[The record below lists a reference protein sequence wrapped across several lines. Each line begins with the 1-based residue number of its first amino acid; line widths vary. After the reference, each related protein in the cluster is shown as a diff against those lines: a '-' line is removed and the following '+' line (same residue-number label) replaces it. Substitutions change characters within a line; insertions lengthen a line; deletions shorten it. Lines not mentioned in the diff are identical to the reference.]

1 MMDHRFTNAAVDGMN
16 LDPEICYSAIQSRDP
31 RFDGR
36 LFTAVCTTGIY
47 CRPICP
53 ARTPKRENV
62 TFYPSAAAAQEAGYR
77 PCLRCR
83 PEASPDLG
91 AWRGTS
97 NTVSRALTLI
107 AEGALD
113 GDGDVDALAERLGMG
128 ERQFRRLFAKHL
140 GASPVAV
147 AQTRRIL
154 LAKQLLDGTRLPMTE
169 IALAAG
175 FGSLRRFNATFR
187 QLYGRPPGALRRSRE
202 ERDGAMA
209 ASGIEIVLPYAPPYD
224 WPAMI
229 GFLAARAIPGVEATY
244 GDTYSRTI
252 ACDGTVGT
260 VEVRPDSKHDGLRVT
275 IRFARVTALPA
286 IVARLRRLFDLGAD
300 PARIGADLSRDRHLA
315 PLVAARP
322 GLRVPGAWDG
332 FETAMRA
339 ILGQQ
344 VSVAAATKLAGKLA
358 ARYGAPL
365 QDAYRAPGL
374 GLLFPAPE
382 QAVNADF
389 AALGMPGAR
398 ARALS
403 ALAAAA
409 HADPRLLHPG
419 EDWEQASA
427 KLRALPGIGEWTAQ
441 YVAMRVLRNPD
452 AFLAAD
458 IGVLRAMADTDGR
471 RPKPAEMLA
480 FSERWRPW
488 RSYAVL
494 HLWAAEG
501 DASLPIRSDVAP
513 YHSQST
519 EVRHEPAIA

>member
-1 MMDHRFTNAAVDGMN
+1 MDHIIF
-16 LDPEICYSAIQSRDP
+16 DPEICYSAIQSRDP

-36 LFTAVCTTGIY
+36 LFTAVRTTGIY

-113 GDGDVDALAERLGMG
+113 GDGDVDTLAERLGMG
-128 ERQFRRLFAKHL
+128 ERQLRRLFAKHL

-147 AQTRRIL
+147 AQTRRVL
-154 LAKQLLDGTRLPMTE
+154 LAKQLLDGTAMPMTE
-169 IALAAG
+169 IALASG

-187 QLYGRPPGALRRSRE
+187 QLYGRPPRVLRRSRE

-209 ASGIEIVLPYAPPYD
+209 AFGIDITLPYAPPYE
-224 WPAMI
+224 WPAMLS
-229 GFLAARAIPGVEATY
+229 FLSARAIPGVEAVD
-244 GDTYSRTI
+244 GDAYRRTI
-252 ACDGTVGT
+252 TLDGAAGI
-260 VEVRPDSKHDGLRVT
+260 VEVRPDPKHDGLRAT
-275 IRFARVTALPA
+275 IRFPRLTALPA

-300 PARIGADLSRDRHLA
+300 PARIGADLARDPHLA

-344 VSVAAATKLAGKLA
+344 VSVTAATKLAGKLA
-358 ARYGAPL
+358 AHYGAPL
-365 QDAYRAPGL
+365 PDAYCAPGL
-374 GLLFPAPE
+374 ELLFPTPE
-382 QAVNADF
+382 QIVNADF

-427 KLRALPGIGEWTAQ
+427 KLRALPGVGEWTAQ
-441 YVAMRVLRNPD
+441 YIALRVLRNPD

-458 IGVLRAMADTDGR
+458 IGVLRAMADAEGK

-480 FSERWRPW
+480 LSERWRPW
-488 RSYAVL
+488 RAYAVL
-494 HLWAAEG
+494 HLWAVEAEAPPSPQP
-501 DASLPIRSDVAP
+501 DASSC
-513 YHSQST
+513 HSPSP
-519 EVRHEPAIA
+519 EIRHEPAIA